1 MVPKPDKTKK
11 SKDAILKAAQ
21 SRAKSKKVK
30 IIIKFSKIKK
40 KKKKKEMDK
49 RKGERKGTTRCFFR
63 LRPL

>member
-40 KKKKKEMDK
+40 KKKKRNGQKE
-49 RKGERKGTTRCFFR
+49 R
-63 LRPL
+63 

>member
-40 KKKKKEMDK
+40 KKKKEMDK